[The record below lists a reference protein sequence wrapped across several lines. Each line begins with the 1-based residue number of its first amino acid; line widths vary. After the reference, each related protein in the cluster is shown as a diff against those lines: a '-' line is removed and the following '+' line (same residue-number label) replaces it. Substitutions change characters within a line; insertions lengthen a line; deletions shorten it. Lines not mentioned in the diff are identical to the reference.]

1 MPRRASPSVGHGEN
15 TPDASAYLKA
25 LALEVGM
32 QKRKDDL
39 REKHKRVRAAIEGS
53 GVVLKDLDTLYKKRN
68 DSPEEIEGWLRRQF
82 AAFSSLFVGLRRYDF
97 LTERDQADRMDSR
110 RMAGRLAG
118 IVTDD
123 EESAKPPAGL
133 IEDELQAW
141 TEGFQEGAAAR
152 SAAEPVLADI
162 LAEALKNADEG
173 KVTDGTGK
181 TPVGRGLS
189 KAARARAQV
198 EMVRSQ
204 AEADFEADKPT
215 SDETTVGA

>member
-53 GVVLKDLDTLYKKRN
+53 AVVLKDLDTLYKKRN

-123 EESAKPPAGL
+123 EENAKPPAGL

-141 TEGFQEGAAAR
+141 TEGFQEGAAAK

-162 LAEALKNADEG
+162 LAEALQVADAG
-173 KVTDGTGK
+173 GVVDATRPST
-181 TPVGRGLS
+181 VGRGLS

-198 EMVRSQ
+198 EMVRAQ

-215 SDETTVGA
+215 GDETTVGA